1 MASERSADRVSES
14 AVGTGRQ
21 TEQGRRISYERRIL
35 LLAAAAALPGVVVSL
50 LLLWTGDFTPKVQ
63 WTLSLFVVGIAWGLL
78 YSLHERVVF
87 PLQTLAN
94 LLEALREGDYS
105 LRARW
110 AGNEGALGD
119 VLKEVNHLGAILRRQ
134 RLGAVDA
141 TALLRKVME
150 EIEVAVFTFDGE
162 DRLQLVNRAA
172 ERLVA
177 LPADRLLGRS
187 ASELGLADCLHG
199 PSSGTLQ
206 RSFPGGVGR
215 YGVRRSQFRQDG
227 LPHRLLVLTDLSKAL
242 REEERQAW
250 QRLIRV
256 LGHELNNSLTPIRSM
271 ASTLRGLVAREPP
284 PEDWQEDLERG
295 LVIIADRAESLSRFM
310 AAYSRLARLPPPS
323 AGRVDV
329 RSWVSRVAQLERR
342 LEVRVRSGPEL
353 EIRADGD
360 QLEQLLINLVRNAAD
375 AALETGGGVEVGW
388 ERHDSR
394 LEVWVEDEG
403 PGLPSSANLFVP
415 FFTTKKGG
423 SGIGLALC
431 QQIAEAHG
439 GSIELVDRRLATAG
453 GGEDQERRGCR
464 AVLRLPLEPERAGS
478 DAVVSRSGDTP
489 VSV

>member
-1 MASERSADRVSES
+1 MAFEPSTDRRVPR
-14 AVGTGRQ
+14 AVGTGRRDDK
-21 TEQGRRISYERRIL
+21 ERRLSYERRIL
-35 LLAAAAALPGVVVSL
+35 MLAAAAALPGVVVSL
-50 LLLWTGDFTPKVQ
+50 ALLWTGEFTPKVQ
-63 WTLSLFVVGIAWGLL
+63 WTLSLFVVGVAWGLL

-119 VLKEVNHLGAILRRQ
+119 VLKEVNHLGAILRLE

-172 ERLVA
+172 ERLLA
-177 LPADRLLGRS
+177 LPAESLLGKT
-187 ASELGLADCLHG
+187 ATELGLVDCLRG
-199 PSSGTLQ
+199 PASSTLQ
-206 RSFPGGVGR
+206 RSFPGGIGR

-242 REEERQAW
+242 RDEERQAW

-271 ASTLRGLVAREPP
+271 AATLRALVSRKPP
-284 PEDWQEDLERG
+284 PEDWQEDLEKG

-323 AGRVDV
+323 TGRVDV
-329 RSWVSRVAQLERR
+329 GRWVSRVAHLERR
-342 LEVRVRSGPEL
+342 LPVRVRPGPPV

-360 QLEQLLINLVRNAAD
+360 QLEQLLINLVRNAVD
-375 AALETGGGVEVGW
+375 ASLETGGGVEVGW
-388 ERHDSR
+388 RRRGAR

-403 PGLPSSANLFVP
+403 PGLPNSANLFVP

-431 QQIAEAHG
+431 RQIAEAHG
-439 GSIELVDRRLATAG
+439 GSIELADRAAAIG
-453 GGEDQERRGCR
+453 GGEDAARRGCR
-464 AVLRLPLEPERAGS
+464 AVLLLPLESARSGGER
-478 DAVVSRSGDTP
+478 VVTRSGDASVP
-489 VSV
+489 V